1 MAGNGNVGPG
11 NGNAGQ
17 GNGNV
22 GPVNP
27 NALVPVNPNALL
39 HNGAANHNIPVAGPA
54 NHVAVGNLAPPAPGN
69 APANDDDDDDD
80 EFPEPDDPRDRNYV
94 PSYKFSY
101 NGPVRVSPRKSK
113 GIRRSLYFY

>member
-1 MAGNGNVGPG
+1 MAAGNGNEGNGNAGQG

-22 GPVNP
+22 G
-27 NALVPVNPNALL
+27 PVNPNALL

-54 NHVAVGNLAPPAPGN
+54 NHVAVGNHAPPGPGN
-69 APANDDDDDDD
+69 PPANDDDDDDD
-80 EFPEPDDPRDRNYV
+80 EFPEPDDPRDLNYV
-94 PSYKFSY
+94 PSSKFSY
-101 NGPVRVSPRKSK
+101 IGPVRVSPRKSK